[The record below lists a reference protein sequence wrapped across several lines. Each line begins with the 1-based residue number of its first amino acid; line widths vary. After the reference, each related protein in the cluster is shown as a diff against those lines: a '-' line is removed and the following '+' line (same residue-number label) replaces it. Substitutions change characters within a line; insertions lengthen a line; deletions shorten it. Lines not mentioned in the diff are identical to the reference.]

1 MLTVRCVAVIFHD
14 FNDNPLPLNA
24 HNVWRNV
31 IFFRDEPSAFLGLF
45 LPRDDVNST
54 VVLILRDQRVANRL
68 LWERTIANIG
78 YFRIRFTFDVARRQ
92 FNQRQIDD
100 ILRMESDRRQNDDP
114 RLIIQEECELI
125 RVRDEEERVLGIIAR
140 QDVIMREGIADA
152 EAQQR
157 RDAAELALLQEQ
169 AGEAELEL
177 AQMEEEEQAALEA
190 IGDQDAEMEE
200 DIADAEAQQRRD
212 GAKLALLQEQVG
224 EAELELAQMEEERF
238 QEELDSVLGGIAQQ
252 LHGAIAD
259 AYAEAEE
266 EHQQD
271 TESVASTQLSP
282 DLLEETQDAYDEQ
295 LTNSFSKFNKFH
307 VKFATYR

>member
-24 HNVWRNV
+24 HNVWRTV

-114 RLIIQEECELI
+114 RLIIREECELI

-169 AGEAELEL
+169 A
-177 AQMEEEEQAALEA
+177 
-190 IGDQDAEMEE
+190 
-200 DIADAEAQQRRD
+200 
-212 GAKLALLQEQVG
+212 G